1 MGDQGQR
8 PGQLPGSV
16 TQKEAPSWWVGAS
29 MQGWSTRVTIPIA
42 PHPQIFASI
51 APSIYGH
58 EDIKRGLAL
67 ALFGGE
73 PKNPG
78 EQGHAVTWGNVNV
91 CLSCPLLKALR
102 ATLPRCEPPVGH
114 GSRVGGEV
122 CGGRPVWSCHVDGT
136 WADTENS
143 TVTSACCSHV
153 CGAACP

>member
-1 MGDQGQR
+1 MGDQGQH

-16 TQKEAPSWWVGAS
+16 TQKEAPSWRVGGS
-29 MQGWSTRVTIPIA
+29 MQGQSTWVTIPVA

-78 EQGHAVTWGNVNV
+78 EQGRAVVWGNVDV
-91 CLSCPLLKALR
+91 CLSRLLLEALR
-102 ATLPRCEPPVGH
+102 AALPRCGPPVGH
-114 GSRVGGEV
+114 GSRVGGEA
-122 CGGRPVWSCHVDGT
+122 CGGRPMWTARGLT
-136 WADTENS
+136 RRTAQ
-143 TVTSACCSHV
+143 
-153 CGAACP
+153 